1 MENFVKYRN
10 LVLLLLIILFIGI
23 TAFIKSFFLD
33 SYISEIELIGGK
45 WVGKK
50 YAEGQLD
57 SANDDLNTAK
67 ILSDGSLNTV
77 YSVFQNSLQKGK
89 KQKINDESYQRFIDQ
104 NFAELGIKTS
114 KYLVGSQ
121 SKSKKGLQFRDYS
134 YEFTCN
140 YSQLTNFLS
149 ILEGQEKLFKV
160 DKLSIKNPITNY
172 KNKEKANE
180 IDVALTLSTVTLTRK
195 KANNEQKK

>member
-1 MENFVKYRN
+1 MNKLGKPITQRQLRVGEMIKQA
-10 LVLLLLIILFIGI
+10 LGMLFIRDEAKLPNLSTKEI
-23 TAFIKSFFLD
+23 TVTEVRMSP
-33 SYISEIELIGGK
+33 
-45 WVGKK
+45 
-50 YAEGQLD
+50 
-57 SANDDLNTAK
+57 DLNTAK

-89 KQKINDESYQRFIDQ
+89 KQKVNDESYQRFIDQ

-149 ILEGQEKLFKV
+149 ILEGQEKLFKI